1 MGLEGRTSILRSSKL
16 ENKAKVLVV
25 DDEIPVCKSVS
36 SALDQEMYT
45 VDMALS
51 GEEALK
57 KEAENRYDVIIADL
71 MMPGMSGMDLLR
83 AVKDS
88 RPDLPLIMITGYPSI
103 KTAVQAVKLGAFDY
117 MPKPFTPSELRNLV
131 SRALKRKKLYE
142 EEIPPEEEPEEG
154 EITEASVPKNLYC
167 IPEHSWAKVEDDG
180 SVRVGLHDVFL
191 MTVKALSS
199 IEFPDKNKMVNQG
212 EVCLK
217 ITDGNGNV
225 HRLWSPVS
233 GMVISVN
240 SELEKDYSRAM
251 RDPYGS
257 GWMLLIEPMR
267 LKEDLKNLVTLS
279 DE

>member
-1 MGLEGRTSILRSSKL
+1 L
-16 ENKAKVLVV
+16 ENRAKVLVV
-25 DDEIPVCKSVS
+25 DDEIPVCKSMS
-36 SALDQEMYT
+36 SALDQEMYN

-57 KEAENRYDVIIADL
+57 KEAENRYDVIIVDL

-83 AVKDS
+83 AVKDN
-88 RPDLPLIMITGYPSI
+88 RPDLPVIMITGYPSI
-103 KTAVQAVKLGAFDY
+103 KTAVQAMKLGAFDY
-117 MPKPFTPSELRNLV
+117 LQKPFAPSELRSLV
-131 SRALKRKKLYE
+131 WRALQRTQLYEKKLISEIESEE
-142 EEIPPEEEPEEG
+142 EEIVESLIPD
-154 EITEASVPKNLYC
+154 LYC

-180 SVRVGLHDVFL
+180 SVRVGMHDVFL
-191 MTVKALSS
+191 TTVKALSS

-212 EVCLK
+212 EACLK
-217 ITDGNGNV
+217 ITDSNGNV

-240 SELEKDYSRAM
+240 RELEKDYSRVM

-257 GWMLLIEPMR
+257 GWILLIEPIR
-267 LKEDLKNLVTLS
+267 LTEDLKNLVTLS